1 MTEDILGNDMQ
12 KSIPR
17 TRLSLSRVGVTGL
30 KRVLR
35 LKGPSGHESLFF
47 AEMNL
52 YAFLDA
58 SQSGVHMS
66 RFIENIEDIASEI
79 AMSPSPDFET
89 LTDRMALSI
98 AKTQGAARAEA
109 GIRAQYPMTRHTPAS
124 GKAVENLYT
133 FIGVSVSDG
142 VSSRRATGVEVNG
155 FTVCPC
161 AREMVAERARSALLG
176 AGYSDAQAAEIL
188 SIMPVASH
196 NQRGLG
202 TLLIGSESRISA
214 DKLVRIAEDSMSSG
228 IYGLLKRPD
237 ELNVVWGGHMRP
249 RFVEDVVREMINGV
263 AEHMPGIEDGAFVLA
278 RQENFESI
286 HVHNAYAE
294 RCGLLGDMRRE
305 LHGESVAS
313 SAPMSLDS
321 WLDANLI
328 GRNSG

>member
-1 MTEDILGNDMQ
+1 MAKDILGNDMQ
-12 KSIPR
+12 KSAPR

-35 LKGPSGHESLFF
+35 LRDESGRETLFF

-58 SQSGVHMS
+58 SRSGVHMS

-79 AMSPSPDFET
+79 ALSPSPDFET

-109 GIRAQYPMTRHTPAS
+109 RIKAQYPMTRHAPAS

-133 FIGVSVSDG
+133 FIGLSVSDG
-142 VSSRRATGVEVNG
+142 ASTRRATGVEVNG

-161 AREMVAERARSALLG
+161 AREMVTERARAALLD
-176 AGYSDAQAAEIL
+176 AGYSETQAGEIL
-188 SIMPVASH
+188 SLMPMASH

-202 TLLIGSESRISA
+202 TLLIGSENRVRA
-214 DKLVRIAEDSMSSG
+214 DKLVDITENAMSSG
-228 IYGLLKRPD
+228 IYALLKRPD
-237 ELNVVWGGHMRP
+237 ELNVVWEGHMKP
-249 RFVEDVVREMINGV
+249 RFVEDVVREMISGV
-263 AEHMPGIEDGAFVLA
+263 AERMTGLEDGAFVLA

-286 HVHNAYAE
+286 HAHNAYAE
-294 RCGLLGDMRRE
+294 RCGLLGEIKRE
-305 LHGESVAS
+305 LRGERVAS

-321 WLDANLI
+321 WLETP
-328 GRNSG
+328 